1 MKHRARGSVDFH
13 NHLIPGVDDGARD
26 MEQALEGVGRL
37 AEAGVQEIVT
47 TPHVS
52 VLALKRPGEEEWRRA
67 LDEGWRALQEA
78 CHKHFPQVSLYSGA
92 EILLDWPEIDLS
104 NPRLRL
110 AGGRFALVEFPL
122 TSILLN
128 TGRMLET
135 IRAGGVQPIVA
146 HPERY
151 VNLTEMVEEVVGW
164 HDAGILLQVNA
175 GSLAGYYGE
184 AIQAR
189 AMWLL
194 EGGFVDYGA
203 SDFHGRRGPWLAE
216 AWAALASVGGDEQA
230 ELLFDVNPRRILTD
244 EPPLPVPPLP
254 KDRRERRAGARRRRV
269 PWR

>member
-1 MKHRARGSVDFH
+1 MVQRPSDLIDFH

-37 AEAGVQEIVT
+37 AEAGVRQIVT

-52 VLALKRPGEEEWRRA
+52 ALELRRPEGEWRQA
-67 LDEGWRALQEA
+67 LDEGWRALREA
-78 CHKHFPQVSLYSGA
+78 IGERFPDVGLHAGA

-122 TSILLN
+122 ASIPLN
-128 TGRMLET
+128 SGRVLET
-135 IRAGGVQPIVA
+135 IRRGGIQPIVA

-151 VNLTEMVEEVVGW
+151 GNLVEVVEDVVAW
-164 HDAGILLQVNA
+164 HEAGILLQVNA

-189 AMWLL
+189 ALWLL
-194 EGGFVDYGA
+194 EGGLLDYGA

-216 AWAALASVGGDEQA
+216 ARAVLAAAGGDEQA
-230 ELLFDVNPRRILTD
+230 ELLFGVNPARILTD
-244 EPPLPVPPLP
+244 EAPLAVPPLP
-254 KDRRERRAGARRRRV
+254 EATRGRRGGSRRRWA